1 MLWPPVRV
9 DQPLDLL
16 LKGLE
21 PGGFAK
27 HVPFWSPDLVHW
39 SRREGRAV
47 VVSRVDVR
55 EAV

>member
-1 MLWPPVRV
+1 M
-9 DQPLDLL
+9 DLL

-27 HVPFWSPDLVHW
+27 YIPFWSPDLVHG
-39 SRREGRAV
+39 SHLEGRAV
-47 VVSRVDVR
+47 VVSRADVR

>member
-1 MLWPPVRV
+1 MLRPPVRV

-27 HVPFWSPDLVHW
+27 YIPFWSPDLVPR
-39 SRREGRAV
+39 SCLEGRAV
-47 VVSRVDVR
+47 AVSRVDVR